1 MIINFDKNNID
12 KLKGKGKVIKAGL
25 IAGALGL
32 SLLLSGCNR
41 TVFDTKYGFD
51 KAFISGEDSSIVLDV
66 REWKD
71 YSGEQLQLTTND
83 NFVLLTSA
91 FKTSKIVVIAV
102 AVFKSFSRPALN
114 LFLNPNSYK
123 FINT

>member
-41 TVFDTKYGFD
+41 TVFDTK
-51 KAFISGEDSSIVLDV
+51 
-66 REWKD
+66 
-71 YSGEQLQLTTND
+71 Q
-83 NFVLLTSA
+83 
-91 FKTSKIVVIAV
+91 
-102 AVFKSFSRPALN
+102 
-114 LFLNPNSYK
+114 
-123 FINT
+123 